1 MSRHV
6 LGKAIIVVLALIVL
20 VFGGKELYDHRHYM
34 EPVVLGPGVTRV
46 ESLSDYHAPL
56 KGTTNDAKVYVLEG
70 EEEGGGVLI
79 VGGAHPGEVA
89 GTLAAIVMVEN
100 AMPIKGD
107 VYIIPHIS
115 RSGSTGTQ
123 PTAAFPLYYD
133 VETDF
138 GARKFRMGDR
148 VTHPLDQWPDP
159 DVFIHYPEKQ
169 SLSYVEIR
177 NVNRCWPGRPDGS
190 LSEQTAY
197 AAMQL
202 IREKNINIFVDLHE
216 AELMYPV
223 TNCIVAP
230 TKSATIAALA
240 QINLGVDFDIHT
252 EPSPAGYRGLSHR
265 EVGDYSDA
273 YPFLLEAPEP
283 FLDIPTGPKTQE
295 LLLEGVDEFLLAAG
309 DRGLLFVEYDET
321 GKSIELRVGRHLHT
335 LLGILSEWNWAPEC
349 EDGQQIELDCPDYY
363 DLMDNGVGSYLHDP
377 DAVDPSQVV
386 YD

>member
-6 LGKAIIVVLALIVL
+6 LGKAIIALVALIVL
-20 VFGGKELYDHRHYM
+20 VVGGSELYAHRHYD
-34 EPVVLGPGVTRV
+34 EPVVKGPGVTRV
-46 ESLSDYHAPL
+46 ESLSDYHSPL
-56 KGTTNDAKVYVLEG
+56 KGTVADAKVYVLEG
-70 EEEGGGVLI
+70 QEEGGGVLI
-79 VGGAHPGEVA
+79 LGGTHPGEVA

-107 VYIIPHIS
+107 IYVVPHMN

-123 PTAAFPLYYD
+123 PTGAYPLYYNI
-133 VETDF
+133 ETDF

-148 VTHPLDQWPDP
+148 VTNPLDQWPDP
-159 DVFIHYPEKQ
+159 DVYIHYPEGQ

-177 NVNRCWPGRPDGS
+177 NVNRCWPGRADGA
-190 LSEQTAY
+190 LTEQATY

-202 IREKNINIFVDLHE
+202 VREHNINIVIDFHE
-216 AELMYPV
+216 AELLYPV

-230 TKSATIAALA
+230 SKSATIAALT
-240 QINLGVDFDIHT
+240 QINLGMDFDIHT

-283 FLDIPTGPKTQE
+283 FLDQPTGPKTE
-295 LLLEGVDEFLLAAG
+295 ALLLEGVDEFLLAAG
-309 DRGLLFVEYDET
+309 RRGLLFVDYDES
-321 GKSIELRVGRHLHT
+321 GKSIELRVGRHLT
-335 LLGILSEWNWAPEC
+335 TAMGLFSEWNWSPEC
-349 EDGQQIELDCPDYY
+349 PPGREIEIECPGYY
-363 DLMDNGVGSYLHDP
+363 ELLENGVGAYLRDP

-386 YD
+386 FD